1 MLSKAVHPHPRA
13 VGRRASRQSYGAR
26 AAASNDAAT
35 IPRMSVTTP
44 PSTTKRASELLA
56 RFRARYGAP
65 RPLPRLEPVDELV
78 ATVLSQNTSDTNTA
92 RSFAGLRSQFPDWNT
107 VIDAPTGDV
116 ADAIRSGGLANTKA
130 PRIQR
135 ILRAIR
141 EQRGDFDLTFLA
153 AMPVDEA
160 AAWLTRLPG
169 VGPKTAACVLLFS
182 LGRAAMPVD
191 THVHR
196 VALRLALVPSGTNA
210 ASTQPALEAL
220 IPAAGRY
227 DAHLLFIEHGRQT
240 CHARRPACHACI
252 VADICPSASEFLKGE
267 KP

>member
-1 MLSKAVHPHPRA
+1 
-13 VGRRASRQSYGAR
+13 
-26 AAASNDAAT
+26 
-35 IPRMSVTTP
+35 MSVTTP
-44 PSTTKRASELLA
+44 PPTTKRAAELLA

-92 RSFAGLRSQFPDWNT
+92 RSFTGLRSKFPNWDT
-107 VIDAPTGDV
+107 VIDAPTCEV

-135 ILRAIR
+135 ILCAIR
-141 EQRGDFDLTFLA
+141 EQRGDFDLSFLA
-153 AMPVDEA
+153 TLPNDEA

-182 LGRAAMPVD
+182 LGKPALPVD

-196 VALRLALVPSGTNA
+196 VAQRLALVPSGANA
-210 ASTQPALEAL
+210 ETTQPALEAL
-220 IPAAGRY
+220 IPATERY
-227 DAHLLFIEHGRQT
+227 DAHLLFIQHGRQT
-240 CHARRPACHACI
+240 CHARRPACHACV